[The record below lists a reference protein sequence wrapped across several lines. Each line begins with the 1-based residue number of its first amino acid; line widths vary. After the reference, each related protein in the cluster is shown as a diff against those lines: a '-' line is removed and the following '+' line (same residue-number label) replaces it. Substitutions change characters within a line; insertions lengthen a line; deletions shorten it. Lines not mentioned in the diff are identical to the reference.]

1 MQIASNFNYLL
12 FLSLNLLLTV
22 QLLLFELVLQKFN
35 LLQLRVKLQLK
46 VVDDVAE
53 VPSLVLKLFVLYLKS
68 NYALRVIQ
76 PFLNGLLELFLK
88 LFELVFVLNRLFFVN
103 LLVLLGTL
111 ELRLRQRKLFLSFP
125 QALF

>member
-1 MQIASNFNYLL
+1 M
-12 FLSLNLLLTV
+12 

-35 LLQLRVKLQLK
+35 LLQLRVKLQLE

-53 VPSLVLKLFVLYLKS
+53 VPSLVLKLFILYLES

-111 ELRLRQRKLFLSFP
+111 ELRLCHCKLFLSFP